1 MFNIFFSEVLLD
13 IPNPEITELWI
24 SNVTLYYPLV
34 WKYENNQVDLKMDT
48 TAEYMNKK
56 FRMELSF
63 EEKELIEPI
72 RKDYN
77 SFSLGCYPLI
87 SLIPNYLHA
96 SNFVTY

>member
-1 MFNIFFSEVLLD
+1 MGQDHYGWDAV
-13 IPNPEITELWI
+13 
-24 SNVTLYYPLV
+24 YHPLV
-34 WKYENNQVDLKMDT
+34 WEYENNQVDFKMDT

-56 FRMELSF
+56 FKMELSF

-87 SLIPNYLHA
+87 SLIPNYLRA
-96 SNFVTY
+96 SNLVTC

>member
-13 IPNPEITELWI
+13 IPNPEIAELWI

-77 SFSLGCYPLI
+77 SFPLGCYRLI
-87 SLIPNYLHA
+87 TLIPNHLRT
-96 SNFVTY
+96 SNFVTC

>member
-13 IPNPEITELWI
+13 IPNPEIAELWI

-56 FRMELSF
+56 FKMELSF

-77 SFSLGCYPLI
+77 SFSFGCYPLI
-87 SLIPNYLHA
+87 SLIPNHLRA
-96 SNFVTY
+96 SNFVTC

>member
-13 IPNPEITELWI
+13 IPNPEIAELWI

-87 SLIPNYLHA
+87 SLIPNHLRT
-96 SNFVTY
+96 SNFATC